1 MANRPRRKKGVTP
14 KRLPADPSQDS
25 ESTQSNVRG
34 KDTAPVMAMAMDAPP
49 TGSQGDTYSEEVDN
63 GLGDLQKEM
72 KSLRRAEHDAIE
84 RAREKE
90 IANPTITKPRAAKT
104 QAYEA
109 RVWKPKKPD
118 SQKRDREES
127 PEHVPAPK
135 PVKRTRTFDT
145 VPGCS
150 DISNVDRLG
159 KQPAAIVSDDEEAQ
173 ELQTTEQVPRHQH
186 AQDVDNSG
194 RTYLYLH
201 LRGQR
206 PHQHNNQADIDEDED
221 VNESDSEVEM
231 NLVAAKLDQHQHRVS
246 LAATGRGGDISD
258 RSDND
263 ESNAEDFESGA
274 EPEDEE
280 DFGVPSG
287 PAPSTK
293 RKVAKVAQQ
302 LKQGVAKLVSKGKSR
317 NSNEDDYH
325 SGDSDTGSDADYTAD
340 FLEPGYNASN
350 ADSHGRHGGHNS
362 KQAAIQ
368 DDEFDEEEWKEV
380 VVRRARRNKADALRH
395 YVRPMDN
402 YLAPPEA
409 QHDGDKSNSGTTG
422 RVGKLKRS
430 KAASSGDDPAAKP
443 LSEPHRGRNIARAK
457 RPHGTDAPRKM
468 TRPVSPRETTPTAAR
483 HPRHGDKA
491 NTQAVQ
497 NKVSATSDD
506 PLSNDSEPVADARE
520 VLPSANTWPEDTD
533 VTYDDRNRVVGLT
546 LQQSLKV
553 RTLLKSTIAH
563 ELPRALGL
571 VNAFPTVVERPQ
583 MYLDIFLAG
592 TRRLGPDYN
601 TIGQRLLQDSAYVQG
616 LTALPAKRMCSI
628 RGPWYL
634 ACRDAVWEGY
644 GLKAI
649 EHDPH
654 ALQMGVEALL
664 VNNQF
669 ICPGKLVNDT
679 YTEFKRDLPFCAEPI
694 INLASIL
701 FLGPKAVRP
710 LEDSAF
716 TSSINTGA
724 EAEKREIPQVMAA
737 LLATIAG
744 AAITEGLHGV
754 REPLKDNEG
763 FNATQQ
769 EKLYQDHLTTLST
782 LNPIGRHKI
791 LGYIFKEAK
800 TYHMRK
806 NATVR
811 TRTNTASVFVN
822 PSTAGMDIDL

>member
-135 PVKRTRTFDT
+135 PVKRTRT
-145 VPGCS
+145 VG
-150 DISNVDRLG
+150 RKG

-231 NLVAAKLDQHQHRVS
+231 NLVATKLDQHQHRVS

-368 DDEFDEEEWKEV
+368 DDEFDEEEWKCEALQPEAHASAHLQEV
-380 VVRRARRNKADALRH
+380 VVRRARRNKADALCH

-422 RVGKLKRS
+422 RVGKLKIPSSSQRPSGDSLNTSNVIAQSNVHSHEPEAAERVNRVPHAKRVDSSVSKRS

-457 RPHGTDAPRKM
+457 RPHGTDAPRK
-468 TRPVSPRETTPTAAR
+468 ETTPTAAR

-506 PLSNDSEPVADARE
+506 PLSNDSEPMADARE

-592 TRRLGPDYN
+592 TCRLGPDYN

-616 LTALPAKRMCSI
+616 LTAL
-628 RGPWYL
+628 
-634 ACRDAVWEGY
+634 
-644 GLKAI
+644 
-649 EHDPH
+649 
-654 ALQMGVEALL
+654 
-664 VNNQF
+664 
-669 ICPGKLVNDT
+669 NDT

-800 TYHMRK
+800 
-806 NATVR
+806 
-811 TRTNTASVFVN
+811 FVGL
-822 PSTAGMDIDL
+822 PEH